1 MTCSDGQLP
10 RRDGAIPEPFIR
22 GVLSGLLT
30 ALRIRDAETIAHCRR
45 VATYSLLLAESIG
58 FDSTRRDE
66 LAVGA
71 LLHDIG
77 KIGLADAVLRKPGPL
92 SGDELRH
99 VQTHPVVGYE
109 MVRHTL
115 APYPLALGVIRSHH
129 ERFDGRGYPDGLGGE
144 DIPLAARMFSVVDAF
159 DAMTSDRP
167 YAPARSVEGA
177 LAELHRYRG
186 SQFCPEC
193 LDAFLSLER
202 SVLDGVRSGSVDR
215 VNLYLGGLSLP
226 MTDGRPDGPGEGSVF
241 PGV

>member
-1 MTCSDGQLP
+1 MTCSDEQPP
-10 RRDGAIPEPFIR
+10 RGGGTIPEPFIR

-45 VATYSLLLAESIG
+45 VATYSLLLAEMIG
-58 FDSTRRDE
+58 FHPTRRDE

-92 SGDELRH
+92 SAEEFRH
-99 VQTHPVVGYE
+99 VQTHPVVGFE
-109 MVRHTL
+109 MVRDAL

-129 ERFDGRGYPDGLGGE
+129 ERFDGRGYPDGLSGR

-159 DAMTSDRP
+159 DAMTTDRP

-177 LAELHRYRG
+177 LAELRRHRG
-186 SQFCPEC
+186 SQFCPDC
-193 LDAFLSLER
+193 LDAFLALER
-202 SVLDGVRSGSVDR
+202 SLLDGVRRGSVDR
-215 VNLYLGGLSLP
+215 VDRYLNGLTLP
-226 MTDGRPDGPGEGSVF
+226 PTDGAGHGPG
-241 PGV
+241 PGPAFSGV

>member
-10 RRDGAIPEPFIR
+10 PRDGAIPQPFIR

-45 VATYSLLLAESIG
+45 VATYSLLLAEMIG
-58 FDSTRRDE
+58 FDPTRRDE

-77 KIGLADAVLRKPGPL
+77 KIGLADAVLHKPGPL
-92 SGDELRH
+92 SDEEFRH

-109 MVRHTL
+109 MVRDPL
-115 APYPLALGVIRSHH
+115 APYPLALEVIRSHH
-129 ERFDGRGYPDGLGGE
+129 ERFDGRGYPDGLARD

-167 YAPARSVEGA
+167 YAAARSVEGA
-177 LAELHRYRG
+177 LAELQRHRG

-202 SVLDGVRSGSVDR
+202 SMLDGVRSGSVDR
-215 VNLYLGGLSLP
+215 VHLYLSGLSLP
-226 MTDGRPDGPGEGSVF
+226 LTDDPRGLPGAGPVF